1 MGRTRFGV
9 AEHLGTEEVTAGYRA
24 ARDPVER
31 GRWQMIRLLV
41 AGRSLAD
48 VAEVTGYS
56 TRWVREVVRRYN
68 AAGPDGLAAG
78 PDGLADRRHAN
89 PGAAPLPD
97 AEGRRALEAAL
108 EQAPP
113 GGGLWTCAKVA
124 AWIADRTGRETVP
137 AQRGWVYLRRA
148 GYSPQVPRPRH
159 VRAADPAAVAAFHKA

>member
-9 AEHLGTEEVTAGYRA
+9 ADHFGLEELAVRQRA

-41 AGRSLAD
+41 AGRSLAET
-48 VAEVTGYS
+48 AEVTGYS

-68 AAGPDGLAAG
+68 EQG

-89 PGAAPLPD
+89 PGAAPLLD
-97 AEGRRALEAAL
+97 ADGRAAL
-108 EQAPP
+108 EVALAQPP
-113 GGGLWTCAKVA
+113 QGGGLWTCAKVA
-124 AWIADRTGRETVP
+124 AWIADRIGREEVP

>member
-1 MGRTRFGV
+1 MRRTRFGV
-9 AEHLGTEEVTAGYRA
+9 ADHLDLEEVTARYRA

-31 GRWQMIRLLV
+31 GRWQMIRLPV
-41 AGRSLAD
+41 AGRSLRE

-68 AAGPDGLAAG
+68 ADG
-78 PDGLADRRHAN
+78 PDGLADGRHAN
-89 PGAAPLPD
+89 PGAAPLLD
-97 AEGRRALEAAL
+97 AEGRAALEAAL

-113 GGGLWTCAKVA
+113 EGGRWTCAKVA
-124 AWIADRTGRETVP
+124 AWIARRTGRETVP

-159 VRAADPAAVAAFHKA
+159 ARAADAAAVAASQKA

>member
-9 AEHLGTEEVTAGYRA
+9 ADHLGLEELTVRYRA

-41 AGRSLAD
+41 AGRSLRE

-68 AAGPDGLAAG
+68 VHGPA
-78 PDGLADRRHAN
+78 GLADGRHAN
-89 PGAAPLPD
+89 PGAAPLLD
-97 AEGRRALEAAL
+97 AAGRRALAAAL

-124 AWIADRTGRETVP
+124 AWIADRTGRESVP
-137 AQRGWVYLRRA
+137 AQRGWVYLRRT
-148 GYSPQVPRPRH
+148 GHSPQVPRPRH
-159 VRAADPAAVAAFHKA
+159 VRAADPAAQAAFQKA

>member
-9 AEHLGTEEVTAGYRA
+9 ADHRGIEELAARQRA

-31 GRWQMIRLLV
+31 DRWQMIRLLV
-41 AGRSLAD
+41 AGRSLAET
-48 VAEVTGYS
+48 AEVTGYS

-68 AAGPDGLAAG
+68 ADG

-89 PGAAPLPD
+89 PGAAPLLD
-97 AEGRRALEAAL
+97 TEGRAALEAAL
-108 EQAPP
+108 EQPP
-113 GGGLWTCAKVA
+113 PEGGRWTCARVA
-124 AWIADRTGRETVP
+124 AWIARRTGRETVP

-159 VRAADPAAVAAFHKA
+159 ARAADAAAQAAFPQA

>member
-9 AEHLGTEEVTAGYRA
+9 ADHLDLEELTARYRA

-41 AGRSLAD
+41 AGRSLRE

-56 TRWVREVVRRYN
+56 SRWVREVVRRYN
-68 AAGPDGLAAG
+68 AEGPA
-78 PDGLADRRHAN
+78 GLADRRHAN

-97 AEGRRALEAAL
+97 AEGRAAL
-108 EQAPP
+108 AAALAEPPP
-113 GGGLWTCAKVA
+113 GGGLWTCARVA
-124 AWIADRTGRETVP
+124 AWIARRTGRETVP
-137 AQRGWVYLRRA
+137 AQRGWAYLRRA

-159 VRAADPAAVAAFHKA
+159 ARAADAAAQAAFQKG